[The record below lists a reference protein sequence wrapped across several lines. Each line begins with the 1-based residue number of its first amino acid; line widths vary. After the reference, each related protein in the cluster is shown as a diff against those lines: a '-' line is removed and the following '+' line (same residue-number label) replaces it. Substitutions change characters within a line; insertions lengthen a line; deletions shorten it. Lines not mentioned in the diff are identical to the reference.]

1 MLPEDRLSQMVPMQ
15 SGVPVTAATPA
26 TMNERAVERLP
37 GVASHIQDVAAGT
50 ARVKHFDE
58 TGFQIAGQTQYPHAI
73 CTHLAAYRIGGGRSA
88 LLSGISGI
96 VVHDHRKPYFT
107 MEDVEHTMCYAHH
120 LQALQMM
127 VDIEGEAWARWMQRL
142 LRRGNRAARIA
153 YDPMRPISGSP
164 SQETNRRPVSGRGR
178 PTRKETVA

>member
-1 MLPEDRLSQMVPMQ
+1 MH
-15 SGVPVTAATPA
+15 SGVPVTAETLA

-37 GVASHIQDVAAGT
+37 GVASQIQDVAAGT

-96 VVHDHRKPYFT
+96 VVHDHRKPHFT
-107 MEDVEHTMCYAHH
+107 MEDVEHTMCNAPSSAGIADDGGY
-120 LQALQMM
+120 
-127 VDIEGEAWARWMQRL
+127 
-142 LRRGNRAARIA
+142 RRGGQGAVDAAA
-153 YDPMRPISGSP
+153 SAPGLS
-164 SQETNRRPVSGRGR
+164 RRPDRIRSD
-178 PTRKETVA
+178 AAH